1 MGLVAGRK
9 KLVGTLPLGERG
21 VAVYSFETK
30 RLERVAENNDRGDT
44 IPSWLADSRRVVFE
58 SKNKIFITASE
69 TKKQKK
75 FFFVPL
81 KTLVLHSSAAIIV
94 FFTRRFV

>member
-1 MGLVAGRK
+1 M
-9 KLVGTLPLGERG
+9 LPLGERG

-30 RLERVAENNDRGDT
+30 RLERVAENIDSGDT

-69 TKKQKK
+69 KKVLSR
-75 FFFVPL
+75 VPENIG
-81 KTLVLHSSAAIIV
+81 SSFISSDN
-94 FFTRRFV
+94 RLLY